1 MCSQRNTSLPAALA
15 FGKPIHMSES
25 PAARLSRQIE
35 FIAECD
41 KLKEILRQTLNTQSR
56 RAENDAE
63 HSWHL
68 CLCVIVLAEHANA
81 ADLDVLRVLKM
92 VIVHDLVEIDAGD
105 TFAYDTTAN
114 ETKAAREQAA
124 AERIFGLLPPDQAAW
139 FRACWDEFE
148 ANQTTEAM
156 YANALDRFQALL
168 LNMKSGGGSWQ
179 SHRISRADV
188 LRRMAPVEKTLPE
201 LWPFVVDVVD
211 RFCESGAIAT

>member
-1 MCSQRNTSLPAALA
+1 VSDYRLA
-15 FGKPIHMSES
+15 
-25 PAARLSRQIE
+25 RQIA
-35 FIAECD
+35 FLAEAD
-41 KLKEILRQTLNTQSR
+41 RLKTILRRTPLTDGSR
-56 RAENDAE
+56 PENSAE

-68 CLCVIVLAEHANA
+68 VLAAMTLAEYAPAGLHLA
-81 ADLDVLRVLKM
+81 RVLELLT
-92 VIVHDLVEIDAGD
+92 VHDLVEIDAGD
-105 TFAYDTTAN
+105 TFAYDIAGN
-114 ETKAAREQAA
+114 ETKAAREQAG

-148 ANQTTEAM
+148 ANHTGEAM

-168 LNMKSGGGSWQ
+168 LNMKSGGGSWR

-201 LWPFVVDVVD
+201 LWPFVVGVVD